1 MRMFLEAACGT
12 FPQLFFAIGD
22 RQAQVKKD
30 VGANGNRNCHSLEFW
45 KSMDR
50 GKPLPKIK
58 G

>member
-1 MRMFLEAACGT
+1 MFLEAACGT